1 MGGRSV
7 HRKPYMIFSN
17 FSSTQMPQI
26 RTFCEKKLKSS
37 NRFNLSASWE
47 FVKYFHGKKG
57 KALDLSLLLEVL
69 LLLQELPKIHN
80 EMLPKEL

>member
-1 MGGRSV
+1 M
-7 HRKPYMIFSN
+7 
-17 FSSTQMPQI
+17 
-26 RTFCEKKLKSS
+26 
-37 NRFNLSASWE
+37 
-47 FVKYFHGKKG
+47 KYFHGKKG

>member
-1 MGGRSV
+1 MPELGGGGGGVSLIWAMPESKRL
-7 HRKPYMIFSN
+7 FSMDA
-17 FSSTQMPQI
+17 FP
-26 RTFCEKKLKSS
+26 
-37 NRFNLSASWE
+37 
-47 FVKYFHGKKG
+47 KKG